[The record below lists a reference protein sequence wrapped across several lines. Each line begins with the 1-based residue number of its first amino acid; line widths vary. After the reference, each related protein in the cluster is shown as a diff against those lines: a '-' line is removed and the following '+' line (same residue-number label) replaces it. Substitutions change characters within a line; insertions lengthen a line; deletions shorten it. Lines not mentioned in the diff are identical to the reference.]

1 MGTTL
6 SRALARMW
14 SRHERRVLLVG
25 LDAAGKTTI
34 LYNLRLGKAI
44 SSIPTVGFNVETVRF
59 DRFKLHIWDVGGQDS
74 LRPYW
79 RHHFTG
85 TQGIVFVIDSAD
97 AKRLELA
104 KAELSGV
111 LLDGQLQDACLLV
124 FLNKRDLPD
133 ALSVEQL
140 VSALEI
146 DKHCGASARK
156 FSVQPAVATTGEGLR
171 EGMTWLCENMTEL

>member
-1 MGTTL
+1 MGTTM
-6 SRALARMW
+6 SRHWARFW
-14 SRHERRVLLVG
+14 NRHERRLLLVG

-59 DRFKLHIWDVGGQDS
+59 EHFKLHIWDVGGQDA

-97 AKRLELA
+97 TKRLELA
-104 KAELSGV
+104 KTELTGV
-111 LLDGQLQDACLLV
+111 LLDSQLKDACLLV

-133 ALSVEQL
+133 VMSVETL
-140 VSALEI
+140 IATLGLEET
-146 DKHCGASARK
+146 CQQRK
-156 FSVQPAVATTGEGLR
+156 YHIQPAIATTGDGLH